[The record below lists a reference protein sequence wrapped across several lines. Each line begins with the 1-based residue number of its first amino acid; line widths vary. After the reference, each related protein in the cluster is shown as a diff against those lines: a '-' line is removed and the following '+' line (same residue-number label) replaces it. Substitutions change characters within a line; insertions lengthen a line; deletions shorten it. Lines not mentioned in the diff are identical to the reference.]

1 TGNLVVHFKK
11 WDGDYT
17 DLGSWGWGA
26 NVSDKSTYDALD
38 DFGAVFNFNNVPV
51 VAADNTETIGFIGV
65 RRPDGGDPD
74 WNTKYT
80 GDINIARTVVKANQ
94 TVHVYVFQGTANSSA
109 DDPRY
114 YVADPA
120 KFNMLLVYFDPTGNY
135 EENLGVHNWSG

>member
-1 TGNLVVHFKK
+1 MKKIILSLFALVALLVTLPQFFADEVETGNLVVHFKK

-114 YVADPA
+114 Y
-120 KFNMLLVYFDPTGNY
+120 
-135 EENLGVHNWSG
+135 